1 MEVTCAVSL
10 GIVSLSAG
18 DLGSATIRM
27 QGSSCLS
34 CMEDLINRV
43 SQTAATDKLAGSLK
57 SLPADYKLEVFE
69 KEKCLEK

>member
-1 MEVTCAVSL
+1 
-10 GIVSLSAG
+10 
-18 DLGSATIRM
+18 
-27 QGSSCLS
+27 
-34 CMEDLINRV
+34 MEDLINRV